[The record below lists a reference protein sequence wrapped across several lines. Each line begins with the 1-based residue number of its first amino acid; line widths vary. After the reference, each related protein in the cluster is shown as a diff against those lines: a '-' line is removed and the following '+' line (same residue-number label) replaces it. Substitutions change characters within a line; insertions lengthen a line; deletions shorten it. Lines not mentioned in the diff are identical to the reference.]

1 VVVAEEAVVG
11 VAVVV
16 VVVAEGVVVEV
27 VVGVAEVVAEAVV
40 VVELRRNNADLNRC
54 HQCLANRLYPNQR
67 PKSEEMWSN
76 HRCRSNECGQCQQ
89 TTNQQR

>member
-1 VVVAEEAVVG
+1 MVE
-11 VAVVV
+11 VAVVE
-16 VVVAEGVVVEV
+16 VVVAEGVVVVEV
-27 VVGVAEVVAEAVV
+27 VVAEGVAEAVVVV

>member
-1 VVVAEEAVVG
+1 VVVVVEAVVEVAEVVVVVAE
-11 VAVVV
+11 VVV
-16 VVVAEGVVVEV
+16 VVVAEVVVVVVEAV
-27 VVGVAEVVAEAVV
+27 VV